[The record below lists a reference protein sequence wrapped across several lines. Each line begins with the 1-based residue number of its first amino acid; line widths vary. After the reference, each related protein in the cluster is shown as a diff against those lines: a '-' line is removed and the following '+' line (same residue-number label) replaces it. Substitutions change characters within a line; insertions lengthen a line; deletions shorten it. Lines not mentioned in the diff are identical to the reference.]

1 MEMTVHP
8 FSASKHLSQLLDRVV
23 LNFVSNTEN
32 IYTCPGKLIFFQNS
46 PLFEYEIQAAM
57 EYVCQLNGGRLAYI
71 PVIAGNF

>member
-8 FSASKHLSQLLDRVV
+8 FSASKQLSQLLDRVV

-32 IYTCPGKLIFFQNS
+32 IYTGKLIFFQNS
-46 PLFEYEIQAAM
+46 PLFEYEIQAVM

>member
-8 FSASKHLSQLLDRVV
+8 FSASKRLSQLLDRVV

-32 IYTCPGKLIFFQNS
+32 IYTGKLIFFFQNS
-46 PLFEYEIQAAM
+46 PLFEYEIQAVM